1 MKPLYLFDMG
11 GVVASNVHVLP
22 ELLDLLGTSEE
33 EFFEV
38 CGSPG
43 GWAGG
48 QGLLEDLQTGVL
60 GSQGFWDEW
69 ERRGRVRPSRDLWRV
84 CFRPGLLEG
93 TVALIEELRREHR
106 VVCAT
111 NTLDA
116 HYDVHLARGDYRFFD
131 AVYASH
137 RLGIAK
143 PRREFW
149 TRILGAEG
157 RSAGEAV
164 FIDDFEVNVE
174 AARSIGLAAHR
185 FTSVEALRAVLSY
198 EPCTATE

>member
-22 ELLDLLGTSEE
+22 ELIERLGVSEE

-43 GWAGG
+43 GWASSRGM
-48 QGLLEDLQTGVL
+48 LEDLQTGAL

-69 ERRGRVRPSRDLWRV
+69 ARRGRARPAEDLWRT
-84 CFRPGLLEG
+84 CFRPGVVAE
-93 TVALIEELRREHR
+93 TVALIEELRREFR

-116 HYDVHLARGDYRFFD
+116 HYEVHLAQGDYRCFD

-137 RLGIAK
+137 RLGVAK
-143 PRREFW
+143 PSPEFW
-149 TRILGAEG
+149 VRILAAEG
-157 RSAGEAV
+157 RRASEAV
-164 FIDDFEVNVE
+164 FVDDLEANVE
-174 AARSIGLAAHR
+174 AARTLGLGAHR
-185 FTSVEALRAVLSY
+185 FTSAEALRAELSF
-198 EPCTATE
+198 EPCTVTG